1 MTAIRLATFDDLL
14 QLTPFPLVAAFH
26 QEEGIVS
33 DPKQRDR
40 ALIPL
45 LEGSPHGAV
54 FMIGPRNSP
63 MGYVVF
69 SFIWSVEFGGLEA
82 MVDEVYLR
90 HNVRGKGIGKSILK
104 RLFRTMAAH
113 GVHSLSLEVYQQD
126 AKAIQFYKALR
137 LRLRQNY
144 SLMTMEM

>member
-1 MTAIRLATFDDLL
+1 
-14 QLTPFPLVAAFH
+14 
-26 QEEGIVS
+26 
-33 DPKQRDR
+33 
-40 ALIPL
+40 
-45 LEGSPHGAV
+45 
-54 FMIGPRNSP
+54 MIGPRNSP

-113 GVHSLSLEVYQQD
+113 GVYSLSIEVNHKN
-126 AKAIQFYKALR
+126 AEAILFYKALGF
-137 LRLRQNY
+137 RLRQNY
-144 SLMTMEM
+144 SLMAMEM

>member
-1 MTAIRLATFDDLL
+1 MTAIRLATFDDLPH
-14 QLTPFPLVAAFH
+14 LTPLVAAFH

-54 FMIGPRNSP
+54 YMIGPRNSP

-104 RLFRTMAAH
+104 RLFRTMAAN
-113 GVHSLSLEVYQQD
+113 GVHSLSLEVHQKN
-126 AKAIQFYKALR
+126 AKAIQFYKALGF
-137 LRLRQNY
+137 RLRQNY
-144 SLMTMEM
+144 SLMAMEM

>member
-1 MTAIRLATFDDLL
+1 MTAIRLATFDDLP
-14 QLTPFPLVAAFH
+14 QLTPLVSAFH

-54 FMIGPRNSP
+54 YMIGPCNSP

-113 GVHSLSLEVYQQD
+113 GAHSLSLEVHQKN
-126 AKAIQFYKALR
+126 AKAIQFYKALGF
-137 LRLRQNY
+137 RLRQNY
-144 SLMTMEM
+144 SLMAMEI

>member
-1 MTAIRLATFDDLL
+1 MTAIRLATFDDLPH
-14 QLTPFPLVAAFH
+14 LTPLVAAFH

-33 DPKQRDR
+33 DPKQRDL

-45 LEGSPHGAV
+45 LEGSPYGAV
-54 FMIGPRNSP
+54 YMIGPCNSP
-63 MGYVVF
+63 MGCVVF

-113 GVHSLSLEVYQQD
+113 GVHSLSLEVHQKN
-126 AKAIQFYKALR
+126 AKAIQFYKALGF
-137 LRLRQNY
+137 RLRQNY
-144 SLMTMEM
+144 SLMAMEM

>member
-1 MTAIRLATFDDLL
+1 MTAIRLATFDDLPH
-14 QLTPFPLVAAFH
+14 LTPLVAAFQ

-54 FMIGPRNSP
+54 YMIGPGNSP

-113 GVHSLSLEVYQQD
+113 GVHSLSLEVHHKN
-126 AKAIQFYKALR
+126 AKAIQFYKALGF
-137 LRLRQNY
+137 RLRQNY
-144 SLMTMEM
+144 SLMAMEM

>member
-1 MTAIRLATFDDLL
+1 MTAIRLATFDDLP
-14 QLTPFPLVAAFH
+14 QLTPLVAAFH

-54 FMIGPRNSP
+54 YMIGPRNSP

-104 RLFRTMAAH
+104 RLFRTMAAP
-113 GVHSLSLEVYQQD
+113 GVHSLSLEVHQKN
-126 AKAIQFYKALR
+126 AKAIQFYKALGF
-137 LRLRQNY
+137 RLRQNY
-144 SLMTMEM
+144 SLMAMEM

>member
-1 MTAIRLATFDDLL
+1 MTAIRLVTFDDLPH
-14 QLTPFPLVAAFH
+14 LTPLVAAFH

-54 FMIGPRNSP
+54 YMIGPRNSP

-113 GVHSLSLEVYQQD
+113 GVHSLSLEVHTKTPKQSS
-126 AKAIQFYKALR
+126 FTR
-137 LRLRQNY
+137 LSDFVCVRI
-144 SLMTMEM
+144 TA

>member
-1 MTAIRLATFDDLL
+1 MTAIRLATFDDLPH
-14 QLTPFPLVAAFH
+14 LTPLVAAFH

-54 FMIGPRNSP
+54 YMIGPRNSP

-104 RLFRTMAAH
+104 RLFRTMVAH
-113 GVHSLSLEVYQQD
+113 GVHSLSLEVHQKN
-126 AKAIQFYKALR
+126 AKAIQFYKALGF
-137 LRLRQNY
+137 RLRQNY
-144 SLMTMEM
+144 SLMAMEM

>member
-1 MTAIRLATFDDLL
+1 MTAIRLATFDDLPH
-14 QLTPFPLVAAFH
+14 LTPLVAAFH

-54 FMIGPRNSP
+54 YMIGPRNSP

-82 MVDEVYLR
+82 MVNEVYLG

-113 GVHSLSLEVYQQD
+113 GVHSLSHEVHQKN
-126 AKAIQFYKALR
+126 AKAIQFYKALGF
-137 LRLRQNY
+137 RLRQNY
-144 SLMTMEM
+144 SLMAMEM

>member
-1 MTAIRLATFDDLL
+1 MTALRLATFDNLPH
-14 QLTPFPLVAAFH
+14 LTPLVAAFH

-54 FMIGPRNSP
+54 YMIGPRNSP

-113 GVHSLSLEVYQQD
+113 GVHNLSLEVHQKN
-126 AKAIQFYKALR
+126 AKAIQFYKALGF
-137 LRLRQNY
+137 RLRQNY
-144 SLMTMEM
+144 SLMAMEM

>member
-1 MTAIRLATFDDLL
+1 MTAIRLVSFDDLPY
-14 QLTPFPLVAAFH
+14 LTPLVAAFH

-54 FMIGPRNSP
+54 YMIGPRNSP

-69 SFIWSVEFGGLEA
+69 SFIWSVELSGLEA

-104 RLFRTMAAH
+104 RLFRTKAAH
-113 GVHSLSLEVYQQD
+113 GVHSLSLEVHQKN
-126 AKAIQFYKALR
+126 AKAIQLYKALGF
-137 LRLRQNY
+137 RLRQNY
-144 SLMTMEM
+144 SLMAMEM

>member
-1 MTAIRLATFDDLL
+1 MTAIRLATFDDLPH
-14 QLTPFPLVAAFH
+14 LTPLVAAFH

-54 FMIGPRNSP
+54 YMIGPRNSP

-104 RLFRTMAAH
+104 RLFRTMATH
-113 GVHSLSLEVYQQD
+113 GVHSLSLEVHQKN
-126 AKAIQFYKALR
+126 AKAIQFYKALGF
-137 LRLRQNY
+137 RLRQNY
-144 SLMTMEM
+144 SLMAMEM

>member
-1 MTAIRLATFDDLL
+1 MTAIRLATFDDLP
-14 QLTPFPLVAAFH
+14 QLTPLVAAFH

-54 FMIGPRNSP
+54 YMIGPRNSP
-63 MGYVVF
+63 MGYIVF

-113 GVHSLSLEVYQQD
+113 GVHSLSLEVHQKN
-126 AKAIQFYKALR
+126 AKAIQLYKALGF
-137 LRLRQNY
+137 RLRQNY
-144 SLMTMEM
+144 SLMAMEI